1 MKPKYHN
8 PKTPTILQFY
18 GHLLWAFIEPCMTCR
33 KIIKFFFFFLQPV
46 LSTKYKHKSPTV
58 YMLRV
63 SIHQKTYYSS
73 ECFPSKLGLRKL
85 FVDEKYK

>member
-33 KIIKFFFFFLQPV
+33 KIIKFFFFLFATGIEYKIQKQITNCVHAQSKHSSKDILFLR
-46 LSTKYKHKSPTV
+46 
-58 YMLRV
+58 ML
-63 SIHQKTYYSS
+63 
-73 ECFPSKLGLRKL
+73 P
-85 FVDEKYK
+85 